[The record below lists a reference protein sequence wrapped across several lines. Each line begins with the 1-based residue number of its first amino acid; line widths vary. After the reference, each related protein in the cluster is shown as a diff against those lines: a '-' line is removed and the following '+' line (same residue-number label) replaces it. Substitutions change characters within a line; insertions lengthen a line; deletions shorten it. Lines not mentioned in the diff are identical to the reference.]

1 MKSSK
6 QIFRKKATAANE
18 RPGDFQELPAAHA
31 ASNQPSGDGK
41 SARATSTV
49 GTVDL
54 KKLNTPLVASV
65 YEQPN
70 PVGKKEAPSWFRDV
84 VSLLVFI
91 AVILVGAWLINHFVF
106 QSFNVVGP
114 SMEPTLEGENGV
126 SDRLIVNRLPL
137 TAAALSGKQYVP
149 NRGDIIVFRNPLHGS
164 TNAGDEYIVKRVI
177 GLPGERVVVS
187 DCELT
192 VYNSQHPEGFDPYDS
207 FTNLADN
214 DAEYNQCVNGDG
226 TDVTV
231 PDDEIFVVGDHRE
244 GNYSM
249 DSRNGGGRA
258 SLGTIP
264 LDDIVGPVAMR
275 IWPLNKVTLF

>member
-6 QIFRKKATAANE
+6 KIFRKNTTATNE
-18 RPGDFQELPAAHA
+18 RAGDFQELPT
-31 ASNQPSGDGK
+31 SNNSRHNPSIGK
-41 SARATSTV
+41 SAHATSQAN
-49 GTVDL
+49 TVDP

-164 TNAGDEYIVKRVI
+164 VSSSDEYIVKRVI
-177 GLPGERVVVS
+177 GLPGERVVVN

-207 FTNLADN
+207 FTNLANN

-231 PDDEIFVVGDHRE
+231 PDNEVFVVGDHRE

-249 DSRNGGGRA
+249 DSRDGGGRA

-275 IWPLNKVTLF
+275 IWPLNKITVF

>member
-1 MKSSK
+1 VKSSK
-6 QIFRKKATAANE
+6 KIFRKKTTVTNE
-18 RPGDFQELPAAHA
+18 RPGDFQELPAANSSH
-31 ASNQPSGDGK
+31 SSHDGNK
-41 SARATSTV
+41 KAHATSQA
-49 GTVDL
+49 GTVDPR
-54 KKLNTPLVASV
+54 KLNTPLVASV

-126 SDRLIVNRLPL
+126 SDRLIVNRLPI

-149 NRGDIIVFRNPLHGS
+149 NRGEIIVFRNPLHGS
-164 TNAGDEYIVKRVI
+164 VSASDEYIVKRVI
-177 GLPGERVVVS
+177 GLPGERVVVN

-207 FTNLADN
+207 FTNLAEN

-231 PDDEIFVVGDHRE
+231 ADNEIFVVGDHRE

-249 DSRNGGGRA
+249 DSRDGGGRA

-275 IWPLNKVTLF
+275 IWPLNKITVF

>member
-6 QIFRKKATAANE
+6 KIFRKNTTAANE
-18 RPGDFQELPAAHA
+18 RAGDFQELPT
-31 ASNQPSGDGK
+31 SNNSRQNPSIGK
-41 SARATSTV
+41 NVHATSQAN
-49 GTVDL
+49 TVDP

-164 TNAGDEYIVKRVI
+164 VSSSDEYIVKRVI

-231 PDDEIFVVGDHRE
+231 PDNEVFVVGDHRE

-249 DSRNGGGRA
+249 DSRDGGGRA

-275 IWPLNKVTLF
+275 IWPLNKITVF

>member
-6 QIFRKKATAANE
+6 KIFRKNTTAANE
-18 RPGDFQELPAAHA
+18 RAGDFQELPT
-31 ASNQPSGDGK
+31 SNNSRHTPSIGK
-41 SARATSTV
+41 SAHAT
-49 GTVDL
+49 GQANTVDP

-137 TAAALSGKQYVP
+137 TAATLSGKQYVP

-164 TNAGDEYIVKRVI
+164 VSSSDEYIVKRVI

-207 FTNLADN
+207 FTNLANN

-231 PDDEIFVVGDHRE
+231 PDNEVFVVGDHRE

-249 DSRNGGGRA
+249 DSRDGGGRA

-275 IWPLNKVTLF
+275 IWPLNKITVF